1 MTLVMIVNFIYFNYF
16 AKTLQI
22 YNEIVYII

>member
-1 MTLVMIVNFIYFNYF
+1 MTFVMIVNYIYFNYF

-22 YNEIVYII
+22 YNENVYII